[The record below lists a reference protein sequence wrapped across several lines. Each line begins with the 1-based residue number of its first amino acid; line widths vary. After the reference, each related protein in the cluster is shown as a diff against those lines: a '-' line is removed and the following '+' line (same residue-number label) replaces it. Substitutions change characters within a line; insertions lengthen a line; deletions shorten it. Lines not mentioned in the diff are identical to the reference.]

1 MTDPINLPEDADF
14 EQEPTTTPGGMPL
27 LPEDEDD
34 FVGKETAI
42 EVPPEPA
49 ADPLV
54 EEPLYA
60 EDSSPDS
67 LDLAP
72 LDEEPELSAEESSTL
87 STVIMPPLD
96 EAAAA
101 AETVVPRDDG
111 ALSNVVREQIE
122 SIARPFDPEVNIEKL
137 SIFKKSELV
146 AVIKEMLEHE
156 GLNADPNM
164 VYDLTE
170 LRSKASYMAEQLQSA
185 QTSHLAME
193 QEVASQNAS
202 LQEAQQRE
210 ERQGQ
215 LLRQAADEIE
225 RLRNSF
231 EVSEKALAEALA
243 RAEASEEAAARLP
256 HHEAAALELEDLL
269 EARGSDFE
277 KRERELEGR
286 IHELEAR
293 IEASEKLSA
302 DQKAERIEELMRTVS
317 KLEERIAR
325 LRAELRY
332 AGLVDEPDPETNR
345 KRAMVVVDR
354 LSTQESAAAAALRD
368 RADLLAR
375 RAEADTG
382 AWPTLVEAMNEKKA
396 TIEVTVGL
404 GRLAALSR
412 DDARELDQ
420 LESAASGI

>member
-1 MTDPINLPEDADF
+1 MTDPFDLPQDADS
-14 EQEPTTTPGGMPL
+14 EQEPLSTPGGMPL

-34 FVGKETAI
+34 LVGKETAI
-42 EVPPEPA
+42 DYPAEPD
-49 ADPLV
+49 ADTLA

-60 EDSSPDS
+60 EEPSSGA
-67 LDLAP
+67 LELAP
-72 LDEEPELSAEESSTL
+72 LDEEPELSAEESAKL
-87 STVIMPPLD
+87 STVIMPPMD
-96 EAAAA
+96 EAAAG
-101 AETVVPRDDG
+101 AETVVPQADG

-122 SIARPFDPEVNIEKL
+122 SIARPFDPNVDIDKL

-146 AVIKEMLEHE
+146 AVIKEMLEKE

-170 LRSKASYMAEQLQSA
+170 LRSKVSYMAEQLQIAQSA
-185 QTSHLAME
+185 HLAME
-193 QEVASQNAS
+193 QEIARQNAS
-202 LQEAQQRE
+202 HQESQQRE

-225 RLRNSF
+225 RLRGSF
-231 EVSEKALAEALA
+231 EASEKALAEALA
-243 RAEASEEAAARLP
+243 RAEVVEEAAARVP
-256 HHEAAALELEDLL
+256 HHEAAVLELEDLL
-269 EARGSDFE
+269 ETRGSDFE

-286 IHELEAR
+286 IRELEAR

-302 DQKAERIEELMRTVS
+302 DQKAELIEELMRTVA

-332 AGLVDEPDPETNR
+332 AELVDEPDPETNR
-345 KRAMVVVDR
+345 KRAVAVVDR
-354 LSTQESAAAAALRD
+354 LSTNESAASAALRE
-368 RADLLAR
+368 RADVLAR
-375 RAEADTG
+375 RAEADAG

-404 GRLAALSR
+404 GRLAALSC
-412 DDARELDQ
+412 DDACELDQ
-420 LESAASGI
+420 LENAASSI